1 MKLYALIL
9 MLSLSTASVFAA
21 NSSQPNKLMLQFNTM
36 AGVDAPFLS
45 TPPPD
50 NCVGAACDPL
60 PTDPRLRNIPGD
72 YESWKVKTVNGKLFT
87 DGTLIVNIKGLIF
100 GNGDPNDED
109 HFRAFVSCQLTP
121 DIPPDPNTPN
131 GTGTPATYTDP
142 VHNPDL
148 LTAPVPTGGPK
159 NDPKR
164 IAKGNANI
172 KAKVNL
178 PSICIAPA
186 VMIMNGEGTVWFAVT
201 GK

>member
-1 MKLYALIL
+1 MFRTYTLIL
-9 MLSLSTASVFAA
+9 MLSLLTMPAFAD
-21 NSSQPNKLMLQFNTM
+21 NSSGSKKIILQFNTM
-36 AGVDAPFLS
+36 VGVDTPFLS

-87 DGTLIVNIKGLIF
+87 DGTLIINIKGLIF
-100 GNGDPNDED
+100 GDGSPNDED

-121 DIPPDPNTPN
+121 DLPPSPQHP
-131 GTGTPATYTDP
+131 TGVPATFTDP
-142 VHNPDL
+142 IQDPGL
-148 LTAPVPTGGPK
+148 LTAPFPTGGKK
-159 NDPKR
+159 NDPKS

-178 PSICIAPA
+178 PSPCIAPA
-186 VMIMNGEGTVWFAVT
+186 VFILNGDGAVWFAVT
-201 GK
+201 GN